1 MTSEPAPS
9 PTGPAR
15 HGRLR
20 QALRPLALAVA
31 VGFLAWAVYRQRDG
45 FVEALARLSPGTVV
59 AALLA
64 VLGALLLNMLSWRSA
79 MSAVGAHLP
88 LVAAARVFFLSQ
100 LGKYVPG
107 SVWPVVAQMELTK
120 ESGVPRARGAL
131 GAIISMAVGVVTS
144 TTVAAALLILPRP
157 DVRERYGWMVA
168 AVAVGSIALV
178 PAVLRRLLGV
188 VVRLTKRGPVD
199 TSVHGAALI
208 RSGAWSLGMWALLGV
223 QAWLI
228 AQDLGGDQA
237 PGVLISTGA
246 FALAWAAGFL
256 FVITPA
262 GLGVREAALT
272 LALSGYLPTSDALA
286 LALVS
291 RVVMTV
297 GDGLAAGAA
306 VLLRPRSGGDGDES
320 TQRPVGPDDTTRT
333 SRP

>member
-1 MTSEPAPS
+1 MTSEPALEPA
-9 PTGPAR
+9 TPAR
-15 HGRLR
+15 PGRLR
-20 QALRPLALAVA
+20 RALRPLALAVA

-45 FVEALARLSPGTVV
+45 FAEALARLAPGTIL

-64 VLGALLLNMLSWRSA
+64 VLAALVLNMLSWRSA
-79 MSAVGAHLP
+79 MAAVGAHLP
-88 LVAAARVFFLSQ
+88 LIAAARVFFLSQ

-131 GAIISMAVGVVTS
+131 GAVISMAIGVVTS

-157 DVRERYGWMVA
+157 DVRDRYGWMVA
-168 AVAVGSIALV
+168 TVALGSIALV

-188 VVRLTKRGPVD
+188 VVRLTRRGPVD
-199 TSVHGAALI
+199 TSVHGPALV

-223 QAWLI
+223 QTWLI
-228 AQDLGGDQA
+228 AQDLGGDNA
-237 PGVLISTGA
+237 PGLLISTGA
-246 FALAWAAGFL
+246 YALAWAAGFL

-297 GDGLAAGAA
+297 GDGLAAGVAA
-306 VLLRPRSGGDGDES
+306 LLRPRESPGRPAHPEGPAPDPADGGA
-320 TQRPVGPDDTTRT
+320 
-333 SRP
+333 

>member
-1 MTSEPAPS
+1 MTPEPAAEP
-9 PTGPAR
+9 PAPAR

-20 QALRPLALAVA
+20 RALRPLALAVA

-45 FVEALARLSPGTVV
+45 FVEALARLSPATAA

-64 VLGALLLNMLSWRSA
+64 VLGALVLNMLSWRSA

-88 LVAAARVFFLSQ
+88 LIASARVFFLSQ

-107 SVWPVVAQMELTK
+107 SIWPVVAQMELTK

-131 GAIISMAVGVVTS
+131 GAIISMVIGVVAS

-168 AVAVGSIALV
+168 AVALGSIVLV
-178 PAVLRRLLGV
+178 PTVLRRLLGV
-188 VVRLTKRGPVD
+188 VVRLTRRGPVD
-199 TSVHGAALI
+199 TSVHGPALL
-208 RSGAWSLGMWALLGV
+208 RSGAWSVGMWALLGV
-223 QAWLI
+223 QTWLI
-228 AQDLGGDQA
+228 AQDLGRDHA
-237 PGVLISTGA
+237 PGLLVSTGA
-246 FALAWAAGFL
+246 YALAWAAGFL
-256 FVITPA
+256 VVVVPA

-272 LALSGYLPTSDALA
+272 VALSGYLPTSDALA

-297 GDGLAAGAA
+297 GDGLAAGVAG
-306 VLLRPRSGGDGDES
+306 LLRPAKRA
-320 TQRPVGPDDTTRT
+320 
-333 SRP
+333 SRPPHAGEHLPGAADDDA